1 MGSGST
7 GKAAMREGF
16 RFIGID
22 MTPEYVEIARA
33 RIDYELSRVELL
45 VTEAAKQP
53 DLFADQAA

>member
-1 MGSGST
+1 
-7 GKAAMREGF
+7 MREGF